1 MRAERYK
8 LILTLSH
15 GQDKPVEFYYI
26 QQVLIDTGATQKEIQ
41 RSTANAER
49 AYAAWRHPQ
58 ELELYDLSIGPYEL
72 NNLAN
77 DAAYEN
83 SEDHLFTVL
92 RSWQKNSRDPLAN
105 PAKLALLKAEDR
117 AVQQTTGGHRQ
128 DHFSWQ
134 YVHHLYGSKNL
145 Q

>member
-1 MRAERYK
+1 MPW
-8 LILTLSH
+8 LSH

-26 QQVLIDTGATQKEIQ
+26 QQVLIDTGATHKEIE
-41 RSTANAER
+41 RSTAKAGR
-49 AYAAWRHPQ
+49 AFAAWRHPQ
-58 ELELYDLSIGPYEL
+58 VLALYDLSTDPYEF

-83 SEDHLFTVL
+83 IEDQLFTVL

-117 AVQQTTGGHRQ
+117 AVQQTTGGHRL

-134 YVHHLYGSKNL
+134 YVDYLYGSKNL